1 MSTELLEA
9 PAGVDPF
16 DGGLDQFINPKPEAK
31 AEPDQK
37 VGEPVVTEVVTPEVK
52 AEEVAPVKDDLLS
65 GISDES
71 ESVTTEKAEE
81 EIKEYPPEIRSMK
94 AREHF
99 DALKASKRAAERRA
113 AELETK
119 VKDLESKGGIKA
131 PEVAVLQKQ
140 YDELKE
146 KWDEAQ
152 KELSSSFLQGT
163 EEFKNAV
170 VRPMQ
175 EATTGL
181 KKFAEVYE
189 LSTSD
194 IDAALGEPD
203 EFKRN
208 EMVSDIAESIRGLM
222 NKAKFEKLVDQF
234 ITAKAKEDELYQ
246 NAEGSMEFAKTK
258 KAEEEAAA
266 KLKAA
271 EEYKSA
277 RQTVIENL
285 STKLTDLKEEP
296 GTWEKVVA
304 DAESVDFDSLSPKMK
319 AFAAVAMNSI
329 KPYQAKVATLAAKIK
344 HLEGVIASRNAAS
357 PGAASGSVTQ
367 TMKKEG
373 DFLDGIPIPR

>member
-1 MSTELLEA
+1 MSTELLDA
-9 PAGVDPF
+9 PAAVDPF
-16 DGGLDQFINPKPEAK
+16 DGGLDRFTNPAPEVKAEPVQKVEDPVIKDVVSPEAK
-31 AEPDQK
+31 AE
-37 VGEPVVTEVVTPEVK
+37 VTTQ
-52 AEEVAPVKDDLLS
+52 VKDDLLS
-65 GISDES
+65 GIADEK
-71 ESVTTEKAEE
+71 ESVAAEISEE
-81 EIKEYPPEIRSMK
+81 EVKEYPPEIRSVK

-99 DALKASKRAAERRA
+99 DALKASKKAAERRA
-113 AELETK
+113 ADLETK
-119 VKDLESKGGIKA
+119 VKELESKGGIKA

-140 YDELKE
+140 YDELKS

-234 ITAKAKEDELYQ
+234 ITAKAKEDELFQ

-367 TMKKEG
+367 TVQEKG
-373 DFLDGIPIPR
+373 DFLDSIPIPR